1 MNVSVGFRISSAV
14 IDSNIFRVTSE
25 KNSSSED
32 AESDD
37 HDSAQVLYGGC
48 ARAQPREAQI
58 PLRSKYA
65 CVCARECMYAFDR
78 QPRGCNGTSRRC
90 RLSLISR
97 DRCHREKDRAKLRL
111 SCTEIFVIKIS

>member
-1 MNVSVGFRISSAV
+1 M

-48 ARAQPREAQI
+48 ARAQPREAQVS
-58 PLRSKYA
+58 LCSKY
-65 CVCARECMYAFDR
+65 VCMCAPACMYEFDR
-78 QPRGCNGTSRRC
+78 QPRGCNGRRHDDMSS
-90 RLSLISR
+90 SLVDLARSMPP
-97 DRCHREKDRAKLRL
+97 
-111 SCTEIFVIKIS
+111 